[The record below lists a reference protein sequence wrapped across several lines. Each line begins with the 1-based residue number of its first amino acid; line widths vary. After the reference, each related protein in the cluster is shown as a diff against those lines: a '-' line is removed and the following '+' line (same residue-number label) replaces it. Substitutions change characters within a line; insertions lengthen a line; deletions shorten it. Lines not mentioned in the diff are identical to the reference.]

1 MSNGLLPL
9 YPTTELEA
17 AIQAIADVPPPTP
30 PKDDNVGCPILPDGW
45 TWGEIAE
52 GFLIGAGTA
61 GTAVGKAITLSTVG
75 EWLKGLDDDCPD
87 DFLGEPLMPTG
98 KRRNSTY
105 GNSHPEGK
113 FGGAPK

>member
-1 MSNGLLPL
+1 MAPAFGG
-9 YPTTELEA
+9 
-17 AIQAIADVPPPTP
+17 PPPSGDCP
-30 PKDDNVGCPILPDGW
+30 FGGCDVCDEWWTDILPEGW

-61 GTAVGKAITLSTVG
+61 GTSLGKAITLSTVG

-98 KRRNSTY
+98 KRRKSTY

-113 FGGAPK
+113 FGGPIN